1 MKRKALS
8 LMLALIMVFGLIVPG
23 TAFAE
28 CDELKWV
35 ARFGDDWTKAPSAPA
50 LVGDKIAVM
59 SGDEMVLLSK
69 ADGSVCASGKM
80 SSAPGYGAAP
90 VASDGESIYAPLSKG
105 TVEAFDAKTLESKW
119 VYNDSLGGQAL
130 SPVLCANDKLYTGF
144 WNGEAESASFVCLD
158 AATGAKCWSYEVNGG
173 FYWAGAVSVGDFVAV
188 ATDDGAKGAEG
199 DSKLLVFK
207 SAYAKGEAA
216 APVAELT
223 LAGCGDVRCSLA
235 YDGGKLYFTTK
246 GGYLGSADI
255 DEKTGALANLK
266 TVSFGMQSVST
277 PVICG
282 DYLYFGAGAGFNDP
296 GKFMIADKASLE
308 VKSSAELKGYPQC
321 TMLLK
326 SETPD
331 DEGYLNFYSTYNAIP
346 GGVTLVRVSVA
357 DVSDVKVTELYDAAG
372 HENYCVGS
380 VITDGESLYY
390 KNDSGNIFCL
400 GEKIVTA
407 DVLVSIADKGSAELV
422 RAEVSA
428 TDQNRDGKVD
438 IDEVLAATHEKYCP
452 GGYAMADGDYGAYIT
467 KLWNDESGNF
477 GYFVDDQMA
486 MSLGDAVSDGQH
498 VYAYVN
504 ANFYPNNDAYAFFAS
519 PAVSATAQKS
529 VTVKLTAQNGYDEN
543 WSPVFAGFE
552 KASLKAYTADL
563 KAVSEGFS
571 VLELGGGE
579 YSVSFANAGEYI
591 VIATAESNAIIPA
604 AVEVSVKAA
613 APSFTDVAKGAYY
626 YDAVLWGSEND
637 IINGVGGAL
646 FAPDGECTRAQI
658 VTMLYRLAGSPE
670 VNGESGFT
678 DITEAWYADAVIW
691 ATERGITKG
700 TGADTFSPNA
710 VCTRGEAVTMLWR
723 YYDSAA
729 AVTGTSFADV
739 TDKDAY
745 YYDAVMWA
753 AAEKVST
760 GYPGGVFCPQN
771 ECTRAEIAT
780 LIYRAAA

>member
-28 CDELKWV
+28 CDELKW
-35 ARFGDDWTKAPSAPA
+35 AASFGDDWTKAPSAPA

-59 SGDEMVLLSK
+59 SGDEIVLLSK
-69 ADGSVCASGKM
+69 ADGSVAASGKM
-80 SSAPGYGAAP
+80 SGTPGYGAAP
-90 VASDGESIYAPLSKG
+90 VAFDGASLYAPLGKG

-130 SPVLCANDKLYTGF
+130 SPILCANDKLYTGF
-144 WNGEAESASFVCLD
+144 WNGEAENASFVCLD
-158 AATGAKCWSYEVNGG
+158 AATGAKCWNYEVKGG
-173 FYWAGAVSVGDFVAV
+173 FYWAGAVAVGDFIAV
-188 ATDDGAKGAEG
+188 ATDDGAKGSEG

-207 SAYAKGEAA
+207 SNYAEGEAV

-223 LAGCGDVRCSLA
+223 LTGCGDVRCSLT

-246 GGYLGSADI
+246 GGYLGSADV

-266 TVSFGMQSVST
+266 TVSFGLQSVSS

-308 VKSSAELKGYPQC
+308 VKSSAELKGYAQC

-326 SETPD
+326 SDTPD
-331 DEGYLNFYSTYNAIP
+331 AEGYLNFYSTYNAMP
-346 GGVTLVRVSVA
+346 GGVTLVRVNAA
-357 DVSDVKVTELYDAAG
+357 DVSDIKVTELYDAAG
-372 HENYCVGS
+372 YENYCVGS

-390 KNDSGNIFCL
+390 KNDSGSIFCL
-400 GEKIVTA
+400 GEKVVTA

-428 TDQNRDGKVD
+428 ADRNSDGKVD

-504 ANFYPNNDAYAFFAS
+504 ANFYPNNDAYAYFEAS
-519 PAVSATAQKS
+519 DGK
-529 VTVKLTAQNGYDEN
+529 TVKLVAQSGYDEN
-543 WSPVFAGFE
+543 WNPVFTGFE

-563 KAVSEGFS
+563 KAEAEGFGYA
-571 VLELGGGE
+571 ELGGGE
-579 YSVSFANAGEYI
+579 YSLSFANAGDYI
-591 VIATAESNAIIPA
+591 VIATAENNAIIPA
-604 AVEVSVKAA
+604 AVEVSVKAKVE
-613 APSFTDVAKGAYY
+613 FKDIDKDAYY
-626 YDAVLWGSEND
+626 YDAVLWGSDND

-658 VTMLYRLAGSPE
+658 VTMLYRLAGSPA
-670 VNGESGFT
+670 VSGESSFA
-678 DITEAWYADAVIW
+678 DVAEAWYADAVIW

-700 TGADTFSPNA
+700 TGADTFSPDA

-753 AAEKVST
+753 AAEKIST